1 MNFFLLSIILDAR
14 RVELQQSNFDRFS
27 KGWWDKK
34 GDMKVLHSMHQ
45 TRMLFI
51 KERINNRFKN
61 LNSYS
66 SILQKKNILD
76 LGCGGGLLSESL
88 AKDYPNSKFVIDVKS
103 TGLYLNSKILKN
115 NNVSY
120 QQIDLVD
127 EKKLSSKIKDFIKK
141 YKRIDYLV
149 NTTGVL
155 WFGKDISAVDLD
167 LKIWDRVFDINLKT
181 MVLLSKIIIPV
192 MKKNKFGSMVH
203 ISSVDALSGDDKP
216 QDAYGASKAAMIRL
230 SKSLAIQFG
239 QFNIRSNCILPGAVE
254 TRMQDRWKKIPNAK
268 KNLKKLMPIKKII
281 QPKGIAEGI
290 LFLLSDQSEYITGI
304 ELIIDGGLTARP

>member
-1 MNFFLLSIILDAR
+1 MQLSLKGKTVVVTGAAGGIGLATISLLLQYKVKILALD
-14 RVELQQSNFDRFS
+14 
-27 KGWWDKK
+27 
-34 GDMKVLHSMHQ
+34 
-45 TRMLFI
+45 I
-51 KERINNRFKN
+51 
-61 LNSYS
+61 
-66 SILQKKNILD
+66 QK
-76 LGCGGGLLSESL
+76 
-88 AKDYPNSKFVIDVKS
+88 P
-103 TGLYLNSKILKN
+103 TSKILKN

-167 LKIWDRVFDINLKT
+167 LEIWDRVFDINLKT
-181 MVLLSKIIIPV
+181 MVLLSKIIIPI

-254 TRMQDRWKKIPNAK
+254 TPMQDRWKKIPNAK
-268 KNLKKLMPIKKII
+268 KNLKNFMPIKKII

-290 LFLLSDQSEYITGI
+290 LFLLSDQSEYITGT